1 MGKAGSYR
9 WIRGRLR
16 LVNEVSHF
24 LQDWPSYPPVAKS
37 VRTFRTTGKICM
49 LLTCLS
55 ALVTFLLGTMSDE
68 LRTNP
73 GNVTLFLSIACICSH
88 IYISKCA
95 ALDENLAKRREQALP
110 WQWWISPVLM
120 LVIGIAGMSLYMLYV
135 VG

>member
-1 MGKAGSYR
+1 MGKAVSYR

-16 LVNEVSHF
+16 VVNEVSRF

-37 VRTFRTTGKICM
+37 VRAFRATGKISM

-55 ALVTFLLGTMSDE
+55 ALVTFLLGTMSDA
-68 LRTNP
+68 LRIIP

-110 WQWWISPVLM
+110 WQWWVAPVLM
-120 LVIGIAGMSLYMLYV
+120 LLIGIAGMSLYMLYV

>member
-1 MGKAGSYR
+1 
-9 WIRGRLR
+9 
-16 LVNEVSHF
+16 
-24 LQDWPSYPPVAKS
+24 
-37 VRTFRTTGKICM
+37 M

-55 ALVTFLLGTMSDE
+55 ALVTFFLGTMSYE
-68 LRTNP
+68 LRIIP

-95 ALDENLAKRREQALP
+95 GYDENLDKRRGQAFP

-120 LVIGIAGMSLYMLYV
+120 LLIGLAGMSLYMLYV